1 MSSWRGHAGA
11 AECAAWPP
19 PGAAAQQE
27 VDMGLFDAVAGA
39 IGGGGGGGQADL
51 VQVVMKLVQQSGG
64 LEGLIAKFQQG
75 GLGEIA
81 QSWISTGPNLPISPD
96 QLGQA
101 LGPET
106 LSQLG
111 AGGKDMLGPLSQL
124 LPQLVD
130 GLTPNGQLPAGG
142 GADLAGMLGGLLG
155 GAGGAGAG
163 GPNLGGLLEG
173 FLGKR

>member
-1 MSSWRGHAGA
+1 
-11 AECAAWPP
+11 
-19 PGAAAQQE
+19 
-27 VDMGLFDAVAGA
+27 MGLLDAVAGA
-39 IGGGGGGGQADL
+39 MGSGGGGGQGDL
-51 VQVVMKLVQQSGG
+51 VQAVMKLVQQNGG
-64 LEGLIAKFQQG
+64 LEGLVAKFQQG
-75 GLGEIA
+75 GLGDVV
-81 QSWISTGPNLPISPD
+81 QSWISTGPNLPISPE

-101 LGPET
+101 LGPDT

-111 AGGKDMLGPLSQL
+111 AGGQDLLGPLSKL
-124 LPQLVD
+124 LPQVVD

-142 GADLAGMLGGLLG
+142 GDIGSMLGGLLG

>member
-1 MSSWRGHAGA
+1 
-11 AECAAWPP
+11 
-19 PGAAAQQE
+19 
-27 VDMGLFDAVAGA
+27 MGLLDAVTGA
-39 IGGGGGGGQADL
+39 MGGAGGGGQGDL
-51 VQVVMKLVQQSGG
+51 MQAVMKLVQQNGG
-64 LEGLIAKFQQG
+64 LEGLVAKFQQG
-75 GLGEIA
+75 GLGDVV
-81 QSWISTGPNLPISPD
+81 QSWISTGPNLPISPE

-101 LGPET
+101 LGPDT

-111 AGGKDMLGPLSQL
+111 GGGQDLLGPLSKL
-124 LPQLVD
+124 LPQVVD

-142 GADLAGMLGGLLG
+142 GDIGSMLGGLLG

>member
-1 MSSWRGHAGA
+1 
-11 AECAAWPP
+11 
-19 PGAAAQQE
+19 
-27 VDMGLFDAVAGA
+27 MGLLDAVTGALGAGGA
-39 IGGGGGGGQADL
+39 GGGGQADL
-51 VQVVMKLVQQSGG
+51 VQAVMKLVQSHGG

-81 QSWISTGPNLPISPD
+81 QSWVSTGPNLPISPD

-101 LGPET
+101 LGPDM
-106 LSQLG
+106 LKQLG
-111 AGGKDMLGPLSQL
+111 VGGPGGADMLGPLSEL
-124 LPQLVD
+124 LPQVVD
-130 GLTPNGQLPAGG
+130 KLTPNGQVPAGG
-142 GADLAGMLGGLLG
+142 GADLGALLGGLLG